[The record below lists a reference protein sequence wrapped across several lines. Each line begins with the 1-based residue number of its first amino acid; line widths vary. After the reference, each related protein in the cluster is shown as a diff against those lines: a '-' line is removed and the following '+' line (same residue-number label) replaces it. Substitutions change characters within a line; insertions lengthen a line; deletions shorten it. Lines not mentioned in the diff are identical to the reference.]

1 MKIYLDGL
9 LGFCEYCSGVLCLQ
23 VQLEGKPQSNPYRIK
38 MKTQPLD
45 QALLITVQNVP
56 GLGEK
61 KALALLNKF
70 HSKLHSE
77 SVLC

>member
-1 MKIYLDGL
+1 MVCWVFVNIAQVH
-9 LGFCEYCSGVLCLQ
+9 VLCLQ
-23 VQLEGKPQSNPYRIK
+23 VQLECKPQSNPYRIK

-45 QALLITVQNVP
+45 QALLTTVQNIP

-70 HSKLHSE
+70 HSKLHGE